1 LGVVRTRNGWRALTT
16 QESPDFSHGECQTSK
31 QAAQILDCTT
41 RYVTELCKQ
50 GKFPGAAQDARG
62 RWRIPQESVVA
73 LLATKRN
80 TGGNTVGRRR
90 TSSCRTKKAFLR
102 ELLDAEVF
110 AEVLRNTE
118 EYQNMQKELEK
129 TKKELA
135 VTVEKLSEIEDRNKK
150 EVQNVKEWVC
160 VELEKK
166 KEALVG

>member
-1 LGVVRTRNGWRALTT
+1 MSNY
-16 QESPDFSHGECQTSK
+16 TSK

-62 RWRIPQESVVA
+62 RWKIPQESVVA
-73 LLATKRN
+73 LLATKETQVEILSEEEGLVPVEQR
-80 TGGNTVGRRR
+80 
-90 TSSCRTKKAFLR
+90 KAFLR
-102 ELLDAEVF
+102 EPLDAEVF

-166 KEALVG
+166 KKPWWARLFRK